1 MSRYLTSAIEQGL
14 WSILNLGVNLLLI
27 RIAAPEAYGAFAFW
41 ANAAFVL
48 SSLQN
53 ALTMTHLLVLP
64 VGSGLSDERLPV
76 ERIMHAV
83 TIVFL
88 GVTALAILT
97 ATLLAPALGQELR
110 TPAAALFVPAF
121 LLQQYFRTL
130 AFSRGRPLT
139 ALLQTAAV
147 LVIASVLVGAA
158 AEMFRS
164 LTANEILILLGCAY
178 GAVGL
183 GGGWIAMRG
192 QGLRVNLSLLQG
204 FQPYLGQSGW
214 LFLGVTTTE
223 LLIRFYAFA
232 VAGTY
237 GAAALASLSAT
248 QILLRP
254 VPLLATSWSMVAR
267 GDLVRRKEAGDWRR
281 FNLTILVALG
291 LGVAV
296 AAVWAGLVDAAWGS
310 VSSILFKGKYAQDG
324 WMVMLWG
331 LSAGLSLVQMV
342 ISTPL
347 QVLRAFKALAIANTI
362 ASVAAAGAIL
372 VGMRLAGPGGAI
384 GGTAAGQLLEV
395 SIMSVM
401 LWWAIS
407 RARTPAR

>member
-1 MSRYLTSAIEQGL
+1 M
-14 WSILNLGVNLLLI
+14 
-27 RIAAPEAYGAFAFW
+27 
-41 ANAAFVL
+41 
-48 SSLQN
+48 
-53 ALTMTHLLVLP
+53 
-64 VGSGLSDERLPV
+64 
-76 ERIMHAV
+76 
-83 TIVFL
+83 
-88 GVTALAILT
+88 
-97 ATLLAPALGQELR
+97 
-110 TPAAALFVPAF
+110 LFRS
-121 LLQQYFRTL
+121 LQQYFRTL

-147 LVIASVLVGAA
+147 LVLASVLVGAA

-183 GGGWIAMRG
+183 GGGWIATRG

-214 LFLGVTTTE
+214 LFVGVTTTE

-232 VAGTY
+232 VAGAY